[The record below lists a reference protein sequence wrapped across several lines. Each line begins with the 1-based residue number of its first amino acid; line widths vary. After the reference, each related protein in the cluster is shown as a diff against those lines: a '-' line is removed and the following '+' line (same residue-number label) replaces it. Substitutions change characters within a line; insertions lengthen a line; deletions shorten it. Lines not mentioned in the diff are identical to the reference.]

1 MDTLSPIRPILV
13 ALGSEAQA
21 LRLIQAGFNLAR
33 ERSAPWI
40 GVYVDRGQGALTEDA
55 EQVQVWMQEA
65 QRLGATTL
73 TVEAP
78 TLAQGLA
85 ELSRRTGAQALVM
98 GRSRDRWPW
107 ARLGHSTADEL
118 QRRGLAAELVILEE
132 GALAPEPE
140 GAGMPFGALLG
151 TFLVLAA
158 CTGLAWLVPP
168 EGSLSLVL
176 PVYLLGVTLIAHR
189 WGAALG
195 ILASVLSVLLYSFL
209 LETPRFRQAASH
221 WPNLL
226 FFLLM
231 LLAAQLMIG
240 LLRRLRAQ
248 AREVQR
254 RELHT
259 ASLYLLGRALAR
271 SLSPDEVAATASDH
285 LRRVFKAQ
293 AWLLFPADGDWT
305 VRPEPRAPMAL
316 PTPGE
321 LLPRLDLRERV
332 GDPLEPLALGETIY
346 LSLTSTDQ
354 SEGVLRILPRPDAPL
369 LPSTWELLKAFAVQI
384 ALALGRLRW
393 LEEARRAQL
402 SHETERLRS
411 TLLGAIGHDLRT
423 PLAAIH
429 GAASSLLL
437 PGDLPAATQRDL
449 LGMIQDESERL
460 AHLLGNLLDLT
471 RLESGALQVQKEW
484 QPLEEVIGS
493 ALGRLERRSG
503 PLPVR
508 VELPADLP
516 SAPFDAAL
524 MEQVLINLLGNAQRH
539 APGRDVD
546 LRAWAEPGWLHLEV
560 ADRGP
565 GLPEDNR
572 ERVFDKFFRLPGAGE
587 GGVGLGL
594 AICRAI
600 LQAHG
605 GTIAAANRPGGGSVF
620 GLALPLEGT
629 PPPPPE
635 GSAALAAREGP

>member
-1 MDTLSPIRPILV
+1 MDNPSPVRPILV
-13 ALGSEAQA
+13 ALGSEAQS
-21 LRLIQAGFNLAR
+21 LRLIHAGFRLAR
-33 ERSAPWI
+33 ERAAPWI
-40 GVYVDRGQGALTEDA
+40 GVYVDRGQGSATEDA

-65 QRLGATTL
+65 QRLGAEVR

-85 ELSRRTGAQALVM
+85 DLTRRTHAQALVM

-118 QRRGLAAELVILEE
+118 QRRGLDAELVVMDDPGARAEPGAPTMAF
-132 GALAPEPE
+132 GALA
-140 GAGMPFGALLG
+140 G
-151 TFLVLAA
+151 TFLVLATA
-158 CTGLAWLVPP
+158 TGLAWLVPA
-168 EGSLSLVL
+168 EGNLALVL
-176 PVYLLGVTLIAHR
+176 PVYLLGVTLIAHH

-195 ILASVLSVLLYSFL
+195 ILASVLSVLLYNLL
-209 LETPRFRQAASH
+209 LETPRFHEAASR

-271 SLSPDEVAATASDH
+271 SLSPDEVAATAAEH
-285 LRRVFKAQ
+285 LRRVFKAR
-293 AWLLFPADGDWT
+293 AWLLFPEGEAWK
-305 VRPEPRAPMAL
+305 VRPEAPGEHLDEPL
-316 PTPGE
+316 PPPSE
-321 LLPRLDLRERV
+321 LLPRLVVGADA
-332 GDPLEPLALGETIY
+332 GDPLEPLPVGPAFC
-346 LSLTSTDQ
+346 LSLLSTDQ
-354 SEGVLRILPRPDAPL
+354 SEGVLRILPRDGEPL
-369 LPSTWELLKAFAVQI
+369 QPSSWELLKAFAVQI
-384 ALALGRLRW
+384 ALALERLRW

-402 SHETERLRS
+402 DHETERLRS

-437 PGDLPAATQRDL
+437 PGDLPGAAQRDL
-449 LGMIQDESERL
+449 LTMIQEESERL

-471 RLESGALQVQKEW
+471 RLESGTIQVHKEW

-493 ALGRLERRSG
+493 ALGRLERHSG
-503 PLPVR
+503 VLPVR
-508 VELPADLP
+508 VDLPEDLP

-524 MEQVLINLLGNAQRH
+524 IEQVLINLLSNAKAH
-539 APGRDVD
+539 APGQDVD
-546 LRAWAEPGWLHLEV
+546 LRAWAEPDWLHLEG

-565 GLPEDNR
+565 GIPEESL
-572 ERVFDKFFRLPGAGE
+572 ERVFDKFFRLPGAGD

-605 GTIAAANRPGGGSVF
+605 GRIHASNRLGGGSVF

-629 PPPPPE
+629 PPPGLVPE
-635 GSAALAAREGP
+635 EAR